1 MTRFDTDTPWDIKTY
16 PKHSSFFTIWLVYS
30 SMYTSMWMCS
40 LNVFLFRKDKDVA
53 LFSACIPKHMRS
65 FAASLSRMPSSSMGS
80 NGWCHDVM
88 PHFPPFPPNSPG
100 LVKAAKQKKG
110 ERTMIRG
117 YEAHH
122 CTLRFP
128 WWLLLIMLV
137 VFPMRGLWLVERCP

>member
-40 LNVFLFRKDKDVA
+40 LNVFLFRKNKDVA

-110 ERTMIRG
+110 VKERWLGVMKPIIVPLG
-117 YEAHH
+117 FHDDYYWL
-122 CTLRFP
+122 CWWFFP
-128 WWLLLIMLV
+128 WGVYDW
-137 VFPMRGLWLVERCP
+137 